1 VVPSLQLPSIFYRPV
16 TLRSPLALTALQI
29 LAFCDS
35 QKSTIFSSGP
45 SGGSKLAELNVTN
58 SCKTW
63 LPMGCGCRIINSYET
78 IITELMA
85 DIITPDRQFQAIN
98 QALMQEVT
106 KYEIKTFRQNQNQGY
121 QVMNLMNLNRA
132 GEGGA

>member
-1 VVPSLQLPSIFYRPV
+1 
-16 TLRSPLALTALQI
+16 
-29 LAFCDS
+29 
-35 QKSTIFSSGP
+35 
-45 SGGSKLAELNVTN
+45 
-58 SCKTW
+58 
-63 LPMGCGCRIINSYET
+63 MGCGCRIINSYET

-85 DIITPDRQFQAIN
+85 DIVTPDRRFQAIN
-98 QALMQEVT
+98 QALMQDVT

>member
-29 LAFCDS
+29 LAFCEN
-35 QKSTIFSSGP
+35 QITTILSSG
-45 SGGSKLAELNVTN
+45 GLKLAELNVTN
-58 SCKTW
+58 SCKIW
-63 LPMGCGCRIINSYET
+63 LPMGCGCRIIDSYET

-85 DIITPDRQFQAIN
+85 DIITPDRRFQAIN

-106 KYEIKTFRQNQNQGY
+106 KYEIKTFRQIRTR
-121 QVMNLMNLNRA
+121 VIR
-132 GEGGA
+132 

>member
-1 VVPSLQLPSIFYRPV
+1 VS
-16 TLRSPLALTALQI
+16 QI
-29 LAFCDS
+29 
-35 QKSTIFSSGP
+35 STIFSSG
-45 SGGSKLAELNVTN
+45 GLKLADLNVTN
-58 SCKTW
+58 SCKIW

-85 DIITPDRQFQAIN
+85 DIVTPDRRFQAIN
-98 QALMQEVT
+98 QALMQDVT

>member
-35 QKSTIFSSGP
+35 QISTIFSSG
-45 SGGSKLAELNVTN
+45 SSKLAELNVTN

-106 KYEIKTFRQNQNQGY
+106 KYDIKTFRQNQNQGY
-121 QVMNLMNLNRA
+121 QVMNLMNLNCA